1 MSWLIDN
8 FGQVWSLT
16 VDHVVYSAIPIILGF
31 VIAVPIGWLTNR
43 YRLSRATVLTIVG
56 LLYTVPS
63 LPLIIVLPTLLG
75 TRILDPVNIVVALTI
90 YAVAIMVRTASD
102 AFASVDVDVLLSATA
117 VGFSTWRRFWGV
129 ELPLAGPV
137 LLSGVRVVS
146 VSTISLLTV
155 GAVMGIP
162 NLGYL
167 FLDGLQ
173 RNFPLE
179 IVVGIVGTILIAVIF
194 DAVLALLGRLLL
206 PWTRGRKQRRRA
218 TVTDPELEVVGAS

>member
-1 MSWLIDN
+1 VSWLIDN
-8 FGQVWSLT
+8 AGQVWDLT
-16 VDHVVYSAIPIILGF
+16 VDHVVFSAIPIVVGF
-31 VIAVPIGWLTNR
+31 LIAVPIGWLTNR

-63 LPLIIVLPTLLG
+63 LPLIIVLPSLLG

-102 AFASVDVDVLLSATA
+102 AFAAVDVDVLLSATA
-117 VGFSTWRRFWGV
+117 VGFSTWRRFWAV

-137 LLSGVRVVS
+137 LLSGIRVVS

-162 NLGYL
+162 SLGYL
-167 FLDGLQ
+167 FLDGFQ
-173 RNFPLE
+173 RDFPLE
-179 IVVGIVGTILIAVIF
+179 IIVGIVGTILIAVVF
-194 DAVLALLGRLLL
+194 DAILAFVARLLL
-206 PWTRGRKQRRRA
+206 PWTRRRRRRA
-218 TVTDPELEVVGAS
+218 TSAIADPELEVVGAS

>member
-1 MSWLIDN
+1 MSWLIEN

-206 PWTRGRKQRRRA
+206 PWTRGRKRRRRA